1 MMIIRIGDKLISRA
15 KLNAGIER
23 ILELRAQ
30 GMSQQEVAR
39 LMGVERTF
47 ISRLEGLGEIRQGK
61 RIAVV
66 GFPIQN
72 KEALI
77 EVMEKWGVDFYF
89 LLTNAERWRFIQDK
103 SGLEL
108 FNEIMSL
115 IMRLRTYDQV
125 VFMGSDLRIRI
136 AQALLDQE
144 VIPVNLGNSPIEED
158 CYVDPAHL
166 EDILAACRSGQKSEK
181 KPRGGRGRSERSDRP

>member
-1 MMIIRIGDKLISRA
+1 MIVRIGDKLISRS
-15 KLNAGIER
+15 KLNAMVER
-23 ILELRAQ
+23 ILEMRAQ
-30 GMSQQEVAR
+30 GMSQQEVALR
-39 LMGVERTF
+39 MGVERTF

-66 GFPIQN
+66 GFPVQN

-77 EVMEKWGVDFYF
+77 EVLEKKGVDFYF
-89 LLTNAERWRFIQDK
+89 LMTNAERWHFIQDK

-115 IMRLRTYDQV
+115 IMHVRACDQV
-125 VFMGSDLRIRI
+125 IVIGSDLRIRI

-144 VIPVNLGNSPIEED
+144 VIPISLGDSPIEED
-158 CYVDPAHL
+158 RYVDPAYL
-166 EDILAACRSGQKSEK
+166 EEILAACRQEQKAVR
-181 KPRGGRGRSERSDRP
+181 KPRSGKGARGGSDSA